1 MKGHENINLG
11 YIHDNN
17 NPVISEKPRGEKSLA
32 IRDSQFEPER
42 VFSIIRLGGGT
53 EVSQA

>member
-17 NPVISEKPRGEKSLA
+17 NPVISEKPRGGKSLA
-32 IRDSQFEPER
+32 IRDSQFKSEMESLP
-42 VFSIIRLGGGT
+42 
-53 EVSQA
+53 